1 MRSLPGGRTVALKTP
16 EEYKASLSEM
26 RPNVYKFGE
35 LIEDVTTHPSTR
47 YTVEGHARIFQA
59 QNEDE
64 HREIYTT
71 KSHLTG
77 ETISRYLSVFRSP
90 EDMLANS
97 RMKRRTF
104 QLTGTCTGGRC
115 AGWSAMNALFATT
128 WEIDDEAGTDNHS
141 RFLAWLEDAQVRD
154 ITLAG
159 ALTDPKGDRT
169 KAPHEQADPDM
180 HLHIVDRDDEGGI
193 TVRGAKVMIC
203 GVAAANELMVMPGSA
218 YGEADADWS
227 VAFVT
232 PRDADGITV
241 IEARHPSDDRES
253 SCGCDD
259 DFDLP
264 VKGGGITQAY
274 ILFDDVHVPADR
286 VFMAGEWKATRSN
299 IMYFI
304 GPYRAAI
311 GACVAGQ
318 GDVMRG
324 AAALMARANGLDE
337 KVFAEK
343 LNQMAINNETTY
355 GVGIASAVMGKQHPS
370 GAWLCDPLL
379 SNVNKIHVARLPYET
394 KVLAQDIAG
403 GIAETG
409 CMPSYVDFT
418 DERYGD
424 LLQKYMGAAVD
435 GETRARIAR
444 LVEWL
449 TVGAGVPGCMHGG
462 GSPDGA
468 KMFVR
473 AFSDL
478 DGHMDMAKELAGIDD
493 DIPKPVK
500 KKR

>member
-1 MRSLPGGRTVALKTP
+1 
-16 EEYKASLSEM
+16 M

-35 LIEDVTTHPSTR
+35 LIEDVTTHPSTK
-47 YTVEGHARIFQA
+47 YTVEGHARIFAA
-59 QNEDE
+59 QHEDE
-64 HREIYTT
+64 HRDAYTT
-71 KSHLTG
+71 TSHLTG
-77 ETISRYLSVFRSP
+77 DLISRYLSILQSP
-90 EDMLANS
+90 EDMFANS

-115 AGWSAMNALFATT
+115 AGWTALNSLYSTT
-128 WEIDDEAGTDNHS
+128 YEIDEGEGTSYHT
-141 RFLAWLEDAQVRD
+141 RIKEWLKGAQERD

-169 KAPHEQADPDM
+169 KAPHQQADPDM
-180 HLHIVDRDDEGGI
+180 HLHIVDQDEEGGV

-203 GVAAANELMVMPGSA
+203 GVAAANEIFVLPGSA
-218 YGEADADWS
+218 YGEADGEWCVSFA
-227 VAFVT
+227 V
-232 PRDADGITV
+232 PRDAEGLTI

-253 SCGCDD
+253 GCSCDD

-274 ILFDDVHVPADR
+274 LLFEDVHVPAER
-286 VFMAGEWKATRSN
+286 VFMAGESKYTRSS

-324 AAALMARANGLDE
+324 AAALMARANGLSE
-337 KVFAEK
+337 KVFTEK
-343 LNQMAINNETTY
+343 LNQMAINNETTFAM
-355 GVGIASAVMGKQHPS
+355 GIASAAMGRQHPS
-370 GAWLCDPLL
+370 GAWLCDPLV
-379 SNVNKIHVARLPYET
+379 SNINKVHVAKLPYDT

-418 DERYGD
+418 DERYGE
-424 LLQKYMGAAVD
+424 LLQRYLGAAVD
-435 GETRARIAR
+435 GETRARLAR

-449 TVGAGVPGCMHGG
+449 TIGAGVPGCMHGG

-468 KMFVR
+468 KLFIR
-473 AFSDL
+473 GLSGL
-478 DGHMDMAKELAGIDD
+478 DDHIEMAKDLAGIDSVID
-493 DIPKPVK
+493 PPVK
-500 KKR
+500 KKG

>member
-1 MRSLPGGRTVALKTP
+1 MKTP
-16 EEYKASLSEM
+16 EEYKASLRAM

-47 YTVEGHARIFQA
+47 YTVEGHARIFAA
-59 QNEDE
+59 QHEEE
-64 HREIYTT
+64 HRDIYTT
-71 KSHLTG
+71 TSHLTG
-77 ETISRYLSVFRSP
+77 EAISRYLSIIRSP

-115 AGWSAMNALFATT
+115 AGWTALNAMFSTT
-128 WEIDDEAGTDNHS
+128 YEIDEGEGTDYHQ
-141 RFLAWLEDAQVRD
+141 RLREWLAEAQRRD

-169 KAPHEQADPDM
+169 KAPHQQADPDM
-180 HLHIVDRDDEGGI
+180 HLRIVDRDGEGGV

-203 GVAAANELMVMPGSA
+203 GVAAANEVFVLPGSA
-218 YGEADADWS
+218 YREEDADWS
-227 VAFVT
+227 VSFAL
-232 PRDADGITV
+232 PRDAEGLTIV
-241 IEARHPSDDRES
+241 EARHPSDDRES
-253 SCGCDD
+253 SCACAE

-274 ILFDDVHVPADR
+274 LLFEDVHVPAQR
-286 VFMAGEWKATRSN
+286 VFMAGEARYTRAS
-299 IMYFI
+299 ITYFI

-337 KVFAEK
+337 KVFTEK
-343 LNQMAINNETTY
+343 LNQMAINNETTFGM
-355 GVGIASAVMGKQHPS
+355 GVASAVMGRQHPS

-379 SNVNKIHVARLPYET
+379 SNVNKVHVARLPYDT

-418 DERYGD
+418 DERYGE
-424 LLQKYMGAAVD
+424 LLQKYLGAAVD

-444 LVEWL
+444 LIEWL
-449 TVGAGVPGCMHGG
+449 TIGAGVPGCMHGG

-468 KMFVR
+468 KLFIR
-473 AFSDL
+473 GLSGL
-478 DGHMDMAKELAGIDD
+478 DDHISLARELAGIEEEVPR
-493 DIPKPVK
+493 PKRE
-500 KKR
+500 KR